1 MNTCKNIM
9 TKSSI
14 IAALVISGCVTTKE
28 SANKGIGSTKVAA
41 KIKGEVVILQPFAK
55 APLLSDKPA
64 SYWINVRSTPTSEL
78 SKMQGLLATGE
89 WQTATE
95 TARAYLIKH
104 PGNPEAMMGL
114 AAGYALGR
122 RYEMAGYYAN
132 QVLKMQ
138 PQNSDA
144 MNIIGLR
151 VMMATGNRRADY
163 QDAIGW
169 FQKST
174 EADGTQIA
182 ASLNMGHLMLEL
194 GDSQSAVGAF
204 QTAKDRCDECERSMI
219 GLGVAASRSGQAEVA
234 KEALERA
241 IDRNPSSAEAK
252 YHLAMNYRNNFK
264 DRKKAIN
271 ILQQIVSDAD
281 GRFANEGAAKRQAN
295 IALRRLKATDRSG
308 GDMKYTTQNVR
319 PNTKGEESD
328 VIPVSESTTDGGD
341 E

>member
-1 MNTCKNIM
+1 MYQLSGKIILFTALMWNT
-9 TKSSI
+9 
-14 IAALVISGCVTTKE
+14 SGCVTTK
-28 SANKGIGSTKVAA
+28 AA
-41 KIKGEVVILQPFAK
+41 KDKSISATASAPKISGDIVILQPFAK
-55 APLLSDKPA
+55 TPVLSDKSPA
-64 SYWINVRSTPTSEL
+64 YWLNVRSTPSSEL

-95 TARAYLIKH
+95 TARSYLIKH

-114 AAGYALGR
+114 ACGYALGR

-163 QDAIGW
+163 QDAIAW
-169 FQKST
+169 FQKSN

-194 GDSQSAVGAF
+194 GDSQSAIGAF
-204 QTAKDRCDECERSMI
+204 KTASDRCDECERALI
-219 GLGVAASRSGQAEVA
+219 GVGVSASRSGQGEAA
-234 KEALERA
+234 KNAFERA
-241 IDRNPSSAEAK
+241 IEKNPSCAEAK

-264 DRKKAIN
+264 DNKKAVTL
-271 ILQQIVSDAD
+271 LQQIVSDAD
-281 GRFANEGAAKRQAN
+281 GRFVNEGPAKRQAN
-295 IALRRLKATDRSG
+295 IALRRLKANDRSG
-308 GDMKYTTQNVR
+308 GDMKYATQNVR
-319 PNTKGEESD
+319 PNTKGEDPD
-328 VIPVSESTTDGGD
+328 VIPVADETTEGD